1 MFKTA
6 TKLAGKPFAAFQR
19 PTELT
24 GWNRA
29 WRRYM
34 TSPAGRRIQSQL
46 THQTFSLGRA
56 TPSRIGSAATRARS
70 THGATSFHPGVR
82 AMQRRGFRFSP
93 WSRSQ
98 KAGEA
103 AEKPLSLTA
112 RLKKLSKEY
121 GKAAVGVYFA
131 LSILDFP
138 FFFLLVKAVGAE
150 RIGKSVRAITMGTTK
165 ETRTR
170 HGC

>member
-1 MFKTA
+1 
-6 TKLAGKPFAAFQR
+6 
-19 PTELT
+19 
-24 GWNRA
+24 
-29 WRRYM
+29 M

-46 THQTFSLGRA
+46 QHQSFPLGSA
-56 TPSRIGSAATRARS
+56 TSSRIASAAKRARL
-70 THGATSFHPGVR
+70 THSATGVHPAIR
-82 AMQRRGFRFSP
+82 AVQRRGFRFSP

-103 AEKPLSLTA
+103 AEKPLTLGA

-150 RIGKSVRAITMGTTK
+150 RIGKFDLELLSGLVK
-165 ETRTR
+165 
-170 HGC
+170 